1 MSYLV
6 LHFDVEFIV
15 GTVCADNGTSYPI
28 TKENDNLLW
37 LYFFNNPHYNTISFG
52 KDNKIHFNNS
62 EVNYFGRFF
71 EKIEKEQELFTLR
84 GIDHPVIDLLKES
97 GLLDIIRKAY
107 QQKTLDTAD
116 NIPTLITF
124 SSSINDISKQ
134 KTIEYLSL
142 QAFKI
147 ESYTIPL
154 AELVCYYGINQK
166 ALKLVNGN
174 VAVFIEATNSSLHL
188 MKLSLSENYFLV
200 DGIMNS
206 WRGKGLDP
214 RKRAL
219 VRFVVNE
226 VNKACGVL
234 SSEEE
239 KEDEC
244 ERLEMQADEWLRKL
258 DSLSAKNIPFIIRS
272 VSFSKAT
279 NMKRDVLV
287 RKDDL
292 DSDTGQYTQDL
303 KDIFEAFK
311 SENIQGDIAAVF
323 LIGNCFQSDRVKTCF
338 EQFAGK
344 DRLFYYSND
353 NIRDILSVYPKIDIK
368 RYATEEARIKE
379 RAKAEEQKQAEQR
392 ALEDAQRKLAEAEE
406 KKQVEAIKAEKNRK
420 DALKLFEKAIE
431 LEKHGKFD
439 DARVNVENAL
449 LLDNQNREYKQFA
462 SDISDKINKLNTK
475 NELYKKYLIK
485 ADKLLEIGDLEKA
498 IEEYEAA
505 KEVFEN
511 AEIIQKIIEVKRLL
525 KEKEKLKLRIVKLIS
540 DANVLFHQKD
550 YQNAK
555 NKINEALSIE
565 NGNVEANKLLTEID
579 QALQQQEKQFNEI
592 VKTAD
597 KLYIAANYEEAIN
610 LFRQALLIKSDNTYC
625 YQQIEK
631 ITASFNK
638 QKENREKCEKIIV
651 QADESFQD
659 GKWIEAHAAYTM
671 ALNLCP
677 QDKALHNKLN
687 QCNAKILAQE
697 EVFKGLIADAI
708 FAKKEGKLKEALS
721 FYETA
726 LKMHPDDKDL
736 KNRIE
741 KLNFDLQFNSGG
753 TLKTTPK
760 EINPVKKIE
769 GIFLGETETTEEP
782 KSVNNDDFLH
792 KKSNITTPISK
803 EVKDFIVKKPKRTIN
818 DVDDF
823 LGKKK

>member
-71 EKIEKEQELFTLR
+71 EKIEKEHELFTLR

-97 GLLDIIRKAY
+97 GLLEIIRKAY
-107 QQKTLDTAD
+107 QQKTLDSAD
-116 NIPTLITF
+116 KIPTLITF

-134 KTIEYLSL
+134 KTIEYLS
-142 QAFKI
+142 QQGFKI

-174 VAVFIEATNSSLHL
+174 VAVFIEATNSTLHL

-244 ERLEMQADEWLRKL
+244 ERIEMQADEWLRKL
-258 DSLSAKNIPFIIRS
+258 DSLSANNIPFIIRS

-303 KDIFEAFK
+303 KDIFDAFK
-311 SENIQGDIAAVF
+311 SENVQGDIAAVF

-368 RYATEEARIKE
+368 RYATEEARIQE
-379 RAKAEEQKQAEQR
+379 RAKAQEQKLIEQR
-392 ALEDAQRKLAEAEE
+392 ALEDDQRKRAEAEE
-406 KKQVEAIKAEKNRK
+406 KKRLETFKSEQNRK
-420 DALKLFEKAIE
+420 DALKLFERAVE
-431 LEKHGKFD
+431 LEKIGKLD
-439 DARVNVENAL
+439 DARLNIENAL
-449 LLDNQNREYKQFA
+449 ILDSQNKEYKQFG
-462 SDISDKINKLNTK
+462 SDLSDKINKLNIK

-505 KEVFEN
+505 KEVFDN

-525 KEKEKLKLRIVKLIS
+525 KNKEKSKARITQLIS
-540 DANVLFHQKD
+540 DTKVLVLQKD
-550 YQNAK
+550 FQNAK
-555 NKINEALSIE
+555 NKISEVLNIE
-565 NGNVEANKLLTEID
+565 NDNIEANKLLTEID
-579 QALQQQEKQFNEI
+579 QVIQQQEKRFNEI

-597 KLYIAANYEEAIN
+597 KLFIAANHEEAIN
-610 LFRQALLIKSDNTYC
+610 LFRQALSIKSDNTYC

-631 ITASFNK
+631 ITASVNK
-638 QKENREKCEKIIV
+638 QKENREKCEKIIAE
-651 QADESFQD
+651 ADESFQD
-659 GKWIEAHAAYTM
+659 EKWKEAHAAYTM

-677 QDKALHNKLN
+677 QDKVLHNKLN
-687 QCNAKILAQE
+687 QCDAIIQAQE
-697 EVFKGLIADAI
+697 ETFKGLIADAI
-708 FAKKEGKLKEALS
+708 FAKKEGKLKEALA
-721 FYETA
+721 FYQTA

-736 KNRIE
+736 KNRID
-741 KLNFDLQFNSGG
+741 KIKFDLQFNSGG
-753 TLKTTPK
+753 NSRTTQKLTNAATKIEDIFFGNNKTTEK
-760 EINPVKKIE
+760 
-769 GIFLGETETTEEP
+769 P
-782 KSVNNDDFLH
+782 KSINNDDFLVE
-792 KKSNITTPISK
+792 KSK
-803 EVKDFIVKKPKRTIN
+803 EKEPIRKDENDFIVKKPKRIID

-823 LGKKK
+823 LRKKK